1 VSPTAPAS
9 SVEQA
14 RQALGQRL
22 REIRLDAGL
31 TARALA
37 ALCEW
42 HESKCSRIEHGRVTP
57 SDADLRAWTL
67 HCGAPGEITDLIAT
81 ARGIDGMYVEWRRI
95 ERAGLRQVQENVL
108 PLFERTRRFR
118 IYQSWVIPGLLQTEA
133 YSTAVLNTIVSLR
146 GVHDDVAEAV
156 AVRMARQS
164 ILRSNDH
171 RFAILVE
178 EWVLRTVIG
187 DVDIMGAQL
196 GHLIQLAL
204 LPSVSLGVIPMGARR
219 GAGWPVESF
228 TLYDEAQVN
237 VELVSAH
244 LTVTQPQEVAMYGQT
259 FTDLAALA
267 SYGGNA
273 RRLIGAAIQAL
284 G

>member
-1 VSPTAPAS
+1 MSPTSPAS
-9 SVEQA
+9 TVEQA
-14 RQALGQRL
+14 KQALGRRL
-22 REIRLDAGL
+22 REIRLDFGI

-37 ALCEW
+37 ALCRW
-42 HESKCSRIEHGRVTP
+42 HESKCSRIEHGRMTP
-57 SDADLRAWTL
+57 SDADIRAWTL
-67 HCGAPGEITDLIAT
+67 HCGVPDRAPDLIAV
-81 ARGIDGMYVEWRRI
+81 ARGIDGMYVEWRRF
-95 ERAGLRQVQENVL
+95 ERAGLRQVQESVQ

-118 IYQSWVIPGLLQTEA
+118 MYQSWVIPGLLQTEA
-133 YSTAVLNTIVSLR
+133 YSTAVLNTIVALR

-156 AVRMARQS
+156 AVRMARQH
-164 ILRSNDH
+164 ILRSHDH
-171 RFAILVE
+171 RFAVLVE

-196 GHLIQLAL
+196 GHLVQVAL

-228 TLYDEAQVN
+228 TLYDDEQVN
-237 VELVSAH
+237 VELVAAH
-244 LTVTQPQEVAMYGQT
+244 LTVTQPHEVAMYGRT
-259 FTDLAALA
+259 FSDLAALA
-267 SYGGNA
+267 VYGGNA

>member
-1 VSPTAPAS
+1 
-9 SVEQA
+9 
-14 RQALGQRL
+14 
-22 REIRLDAGL
+22 
-31 TARALA
+31 
-37 ALCEW
+37 
-42 HESKCSRIEHGRVTP
+42 
-57 SDADLRAWTL
+57 
-67 HCGAPGEITDLIAT
+67 
-81 ARGIDGMYVEWRRI
+81 
-95 ERAGLRQVQENVL
+95 
-108 PLFERTRRFR
+108 
-118 IYQSWVIPGLLQTEA
+118 
-133 YSTAVLNTIVSLR
+133 
-146 GVHDDVAEAV
+146 
-156 AVRMARQS
+156 MARQS

>member
-1 VSPTAPAS
+1 MSPLVPAS
-9 SVEQA
+9 SIEQA
-14 RQALGQRL
+14 RRALGQRL
-22 REIRLDAGL
+22 REIRLDAGI

-37 ALCEW
+37 ALCGW
-42 HESKCSRIEHGRVTP
+42 HESKCSRIEHGRMTP
-57 SDADLRAWTL
+57 SDGDLRAWTL
-67 HCGAPGEITDLIAT
+67 HCGVPGRAADLIAT
-81 ARGIDGMYVEWRRI
+81 ARGIDGMYVEWRRL
-95 ERAGLRQVQENVL
+95 ERAGLRQAQESVR

-156 AVRMARQS
+156 AVRMARQN
-164 ILRSNDH
+164 ILRSKDH

-187 DVDIMGAQL
+187 DVDTMGAQL
-196 GHLIQLAL
+196 GHLVQVAL

-228 TLYDEAQVN
+228 TVYDDEQVN

-244 LTVTQPQEVAMYGQT
+244 LTVTQPHEVAMYGQT
-259 FTDLAALA
+259 FADLAALA
-267 SYGGNA
+267 RYGGNA